1 MMSTDEHEADSGSVL
16 VNGIEEM
23 LTDPSLFAAYASH
36 LGLRPYQVEVVEAIV
51 HSVRNGLGLSFV
63 VMFPRQSGKNEVQ
76 AQLEAYLL
84 ALYSQKEAEIVKI
97 SPTWKPQSINAMRRL
112 ERVLKD
118 NPVVESWQK
127 ESGYIY
133 RVGSARMF
141 FFSGSPETNI
151 VGATASL
158 LLEVDE
164 AQKVRIE
171 KFDTEIAPMAAS
183 TNATRVFWG
192 TAWTSQTL
200 LARELRA
207 AREAEAQD
215 GLRRTFVLIAD
226 DVAKVV
232 PAYGK
237 HVAEQIA
244 RLGRQ
249 NPTIKTQ
256 YFSEE
261 IDAESGMFPAER
273 VMLMK
278 GSHPWQATPK
288 PGGVY
293 AFLLDVAGE
302 DSAGGEPGELNVA
315 EQRRDSTVLTI
326 VEVTAG
332 KSGDLLNQ
340 PSYRALLH
348 KSWTGCKHTRLYA
361 EIKALAGAWQ
371 PRTVVVDATGL
382 GAGLA
387 SFLEN
392 ALPGRVR
399 PFLFTTAS
407 KSKLGWDFLALVDS
421 GRYQEPVAGNLKVAG
436 DALATTLMAEFW
448 RQLSFCQYEICP
460 GAEKR
465 LKWGV
470 PDGTRDPANGELV
483 HDDMV
488 ISAAL
493 TARLDAEAW
502 QPAGPTLIVQAADPL
517 KEMDQG
523 F

>member
-1 MMSTDEHEADSGSVL
+1 MALEDDHEVNGSVL
-16 VNGIEEM
+16 VKGIEEM
-23 LTDPSLFAAYASH
+23 LANPVLFARYASH
-36 LGLRPYQVEVVEAIV
+36 LELRSYQVEVACAIV
-51 HSVRNGLGLSFV
+51 HSVREGLGLSFV

-84 ALYSQKEAEIVKI
+84 ALYSQKEVEIVKI

-141 FFSGSPETNI
+141 FFSGSPEANI

-164 AQKVRIE
+164 AQNIRIE

-183 TNATRVFWG
+183 THATRVFWG

-215 GLRRTFVLIAD
+215 GMRRTFVLTAD

-232 PAYGK
+232 PAYGR
-237 HVAEQIA
+237 HVAEQVA

-273 VMLMK
+273 VLLMK
-278 GSHPWQATPK
+278 GSHAWQTVPH
-288 PGGVY
+288 PGCLY

-302 DSAGGEPGELNVA
+302 DTSSGGETGE
-315 EQRRDSTVLTI
+315 QKRDSTVLTI
-326 VEVTAG
+326 VEVIAG
-332 KSGDLLNQ
+332 KTGDLLNR
-340 PSYRALLH
+340 PSYRAVQH

-361 EIKALAGAWQ
+361 EIKALAEIWQ
-371 PRTVVVDATGL
+371 PRAVVVDATGL

-387 SFLEN
+387 SFLES
-392 ALPGRVR
+392 ALSGRVR
-399 PFLFTTAS
+399 PFLFNTAS
-407 KSKLGWDFLALVDS
+407 KSKLGWDFLALIDS
-421 GRYQEPVAGNLKVAG
+421 GRYQEPIPH
-436 DALATTLMAEFW
+436 DALTEVLITEFW
-448 RQLSFCQYEICP
+448 RQLAFCQYEIRP

-465 LKWGV
+465 LAWGV
-470 PDGTRDPANGELV
+470 PDGTRDSANGELV

-493 TARLDAEAW
+493 TARLDAETW
-502 QPAGPTLIVQAADPL
+502 QPTAPTLVVQAADPL
-517 KEMDQG
+517 KEMDKG

>member
-1 MMSTDEHEADSGSVL
+1 MAANDDLEPDSSSVL
-16 VNGIEEM
+16 VKGIAEM
-23 LTDPSLFAAYASH
+23 LADPAVFAAYASH
-36 LGLRPYQVEVVEAIV
+36 LELRPYQVEVARAIV
-51 HSVRNGLGLSFV
+51 HSVRDGLGLSFV

-141 FFSGSPETNI
+141 FFSGSPEANI

-164 AQKVRIE
+164 AQNIRIE

-215 GLRRTFVLIAD
+215 GLRRTFVLTAE
-226 DVAKVV
+226 DVANVV

-237 HVAEQIA
+237 HVAEQVA

-278 GSHPWQATPK
+278 GSHAWQATPK
-288 PGGVY
+288 PGGLY

-302 DSAGGEPGELNVA
+302 DASGGEPGES
-315 EQRRDSTVLTI
+315 QTRDSTVLTI
-326 VEVTAG
+326 VEVMPG
-332 KSGDLLNQ
+332 KTSDLLNR
-340 PSYRALLH
+340 PSYRVLSH

-361 EIKALAGAWQ
+361 EIKALAEVWQ
-371 PRTVVVDATGL
+371 PRVVVVDATGL

-387 SFLEN
+387 SFLES

-399 PFLFTTAS
+399 PFLFSTAS
-407 KSKLGWDFLALVDS
+407 KSKLGWDFLALIDS
-421 GRYQEPVAGNLKVAG
+421 GRYQEPVAGEA
-436 DALATTLMAEFW
+436 AATTLMAEFW
-448 RQLSFCQYEICP
+448 RQLSFCQYEIRP

-470 PDGTRDPANGELV
+470 PDGTRDPADGELV

-502 QPAGPTLIVQAADPL
+502 QPAAPTLIVQAADPL

>member
-1 MMSTDEHEADSGSVL
+1 MVANDDLEPDSGSVL

-23 LTDPSLFAAYASH
+23 LADPGLFATYASH
-36 LGLRPYQVEVVEAIV
+36 LDLRPYQVEVVRAIM
-51 HSVRNGLGLSFV
+51 HSVRNELGLSFV

-112 ERVLKD
+112 ERVLKG

-141 FFSGSPETNI
+141 FFSGSPEANI

-164 AQKVRIE
+164 AQKIRIE

-215 GLRRTFVLIAD
+215 GLRRTFVLTAD

-237 HVAEQIA
+237 HVAEQVA

-288 PGGVY
+288 PGGIY

-302 DSAGGEPGELNVA
+302 DSA
-315 EQRRDSTVLTI
+315 
-326 VEVTAG
+326 
-332 KSGDLLNQ
+332 SG
-340 PSYRALLH
+340 
-348 KSWTGCKHTRLYA
+348 
-361 EIKALAGAWQ
+361 
-371 PRTVVVDATGL
+371 
-382 GAGLA
+382 
-387 SFLEN
+387 
-392 ALPGRVR
+392 
-399 PFLFTTAS
+399 
-407 KSKLGWDFLALVDS
+407 
-421 GRYQEPVAGNLKVAG
+421 
-436 DALATTLMAEFW
+436 
-448 RQLSFCQYEICP
+448 
-460 GAEKR
+460 
-465 LKWGV
+465 
-470 PDGTRDPANGELV
+470 
-483 HDDMV
+483 
-488 ISAAL
+488 
-493 TARLDAEAW
+493 
-502 QPAGPTLIVQAADPL
+502 
-517 KEMDQG
+517 
-523 F
+523 